1 MPKSSPGATLLHN
14 NRFCHTHRTTQHVV
28 WYNHASHRA
37 DQADGR
43 TPTVED
49 SMRQEVLTWQDV
61 DKLIDELLPQ
71 MSGIFDS
78 MLMITRGGLVPGGII
93 AEALDIRHVLTAAV
107 RFPDME
113 EKMLAWP
120 TFLQFPEDE
129 LLRGRRVLI
138 VDDIWGSA
146 RTINTVR
153 GRVEAAG
160 AYPHVAVL
168 HYKPAESL
176 FKTKKPEYFAAV
188 TENYIVYPW
197 ETHRK
202 TVGTRMV
209 EPMQG

>member
-1 MPKSSPGATLLHN
+1 M
-14 NRFCHTHRTTQHVV
+14 
-28 WYNHASHRA
+28 HASQRA
-37 DQADGR
+37 DQSDGR

-49 SMRQEVLTWQDV
+49 SMRQEVLMWTDV
-61 DKLIDELLPQ
+61 DKLVDELLPQ
-71 MSGIFDS
+71 IRGSFDS
-78 MLMITRGGLVPGGII
+78 MLMITRGGLVPGGIL

-107 RFPDME
+107 RFPEME

-138 VDDIWGSA
+138 VDDVWGSA

-153 GRVEAAG
+153 GRVESAG
-160 AYPHVAVL
+160 AYPAVAVL

-176 FKTKKPEYFAAV
+176 FKSKKPDYFAAV
-188 TENYIVYPW
+188 TDAFIVYPW

-202 TVGTRMV
+202 MTDVRLV
-209 EPMQG
+209 EPLPG

>member
-1 MPKSSPGATLLHN
+1 
-14 NRFCHTHRTTQHVV
+14 
-28 WYNHASHRA
+28 
-37 DQADGR
+37 
-43 TPTVED
+43 
-49 SMRQEVLTWQDV
+49 MRQEVLTWNNV

-71 MSGIFDS
+71 MRGTFDS
-78 MLMITRGGLVPGGII
+78 MLMITRGGLVPGGIL

-107 RFPDME
+107 RFPAME

-138 VDDIWGSA
+138 VDDVWGSA

-160 AYPHVAVL
+160 AYPAVAVL

-176 FKTKKPEYFAAV
+176 FKAKKPDYFAAV
-188 TENYIVYPW
+188 TDAYIVYPW

-202 TVGTRMV
+202 TTDVRLI
-209 EPMQG
+209 EPLPV

>member
-1 MPKSSPGATLLHN
+1 MLLS
-14 NRFCHTHRTTQHVV
+14 R
-28 WYNHASHRA
+28 YNHASHRA
-37 DQADGR
+37 DQRDGR

-49 SMRQEVLTWQDV
+49 SMRQEVLTWTDV
-61 DKLIDELLPQ
+61 DKLIGELLPQ
-71 MSGIFDS
+71 MRGTFDS
-78 MLMITRGGLVPGGII
+78 MLMITRGGLVPGGIL

-107 RFPDME
+107 RFPEME

-138 VDDIWGSA
+138 VDDVWGSA

-160 AYPHVAVL
+160 AYPAVAVL

-176 FKTKKPEYFAAV
+176 FKTKKPDYFAAV
-188 TENYIVYPW
+188 TDAFIVYPW
-197 ETHRK
+197 ETHHK
-202 TVGTRMV
+202 TTDVRLV
-209 EPMQG
+209 EPFPG

>member
-1 MPKSSPGATLLHN
+1 
-14 NRFCHTHRTTQHVV
+14 
-28 WYNHASHRA
+28 
-37 DQADGR
+37 
-43 TPTVED
+43 
-49 SMRQEVLTWQDV
+49 MRQEVMTWNDV
-61 DKLIDELLPQ
+61 DKLIDGLLPQ
-71 MSGIFDS
+71 MSGSFDS
-78 MLMITRGGLVPGGII
+78 MLMITRGGLVPGGML

-107 RFPDME
+107 RFPEME

-160 AYPHVAVL
+160 AYPAVSVL

-176 FKTKKPEYFAAV
+176 FKSRKPDYFAAV
-188 TENYIVYPW
+188 TDAYIVYPW
-197 ETHRK
+197 ETHHK
-202 TVGTRMV
+202 TTGVRLV
-209 EPMQG
+209 EPSPG